1 MFKSLRQLFVKFK
14 LPLLRDHAEVN
25 RESDFIR
32 KYLIISRS
40 LVGPTG
46 SAENAENRPIQ
57 LRLTVFT
64 GPSLT
69 PEHSHGLFPL
79 AWPASAAQRHAV
91 VWSLVSLT
99 HSCQYFHLTDVSALF
114 AGCFL
119 RPCQSWICRAEPNI
133 SCYCVLTLKAF
144 HWQSARGNTETVM

>member
-46 SAENAENRPIQ
+46 SAENAEIQ

-69 PEHSHGLFPL
+69 PERSHGLFPL
-79 AWPASAAQRHAV
+79 AWPASAAQRQAV

-99 HSCQYFHLTDVSALF
+99 HSC
-114 AGCFL
+114 
-119 RPCQSWICRAEPNI
+119 
-133 SCYCVLTLKAF
+133 
-144 HWQSARGNTETVM
+144 